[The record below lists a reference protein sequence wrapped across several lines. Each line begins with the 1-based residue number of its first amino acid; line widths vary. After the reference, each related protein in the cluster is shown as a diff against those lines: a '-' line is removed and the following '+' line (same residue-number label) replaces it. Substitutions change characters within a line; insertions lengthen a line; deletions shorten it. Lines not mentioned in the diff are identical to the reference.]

1 MKKRNAWIFFGAAA
15 VLLVLIVFLVKIS
28 GENHPPVSAANA
40 DNFGTLLAD
49 LVKAYETPSDRD
61 ERTIE
66 ADLEA
71 IRSVDPK
78 DLAVAQA
85 ITEHWRTVYLDPDYR
100 LHLFRG
106 EEKAGEEASAGLPNR
121 NTHAIVVLGY
131 ELRDGE
137 MQPELKG
144 RCDAA
149 AALSR
154 VCPETILVC
163 SGGATGENNP
173 EGHTEAGLMKAYLA
187 DSCGI
192 DPSRI
197 FTDEKAM
204 TTAENAVNTFE
215 ILRKKGVHTMTIVTS
230 GYHQRWGQALY
241 NLLAELYR
249 QQHGYRV
256 EIVGNY
262 CYDIEPSAAIFAY
275 DDRIAVRQIAGIL
288 ELPQDALRALPSLRP
303 PTEEQSAGPA
313 WTTDAPVDYADRENW
328 AYYALGEEK
337 EFDLFL
343 ICPTVDMRDE
353 FNMSMEDEETK
364 ASFFGALNMERGI
377 YEDTARMFAP
387 YYRQAAMKVYS
398 LSPDERE
405 PYLALAYEDVSA
417 AFSAYLER
425 ENADRPILLAGFSQ
439 GADMCYRLLEE
450 YFGDPDL
457 ADRLV
462 AVYAIGWPCS
472 RRMTEEYP
480 QIRPAES
487 AEDIGV
493 VISFDCE
500 SPEVDETFVV
510 PAGTEAYTINPLN
523 WRTDGTA
530 AGKKENP
537 GACFTDYSGEI
548 TREEPEL
555 CGCYID
561 PVRGVLK
568 ITDIDSAEYPAFVP
582 GLPEGAYHVY
592 DYQFFFRALQQNVRL
607 RAERYLAAAERL
619 DAAA

>member
-154 VCPETILVC
+154 VRPETILVC

-241 NLLAELYR
+241 NLLAELY
-249 QQHGYRV
+249 QLL
-256 EIVGNY
+256 I
-262 CYDIEPSAAIFAY
+262 
-275 DDRIAVRQIAGIL
+275 GIL
-288 ELPQDALRALPSLRP
+288 IQVDPLGARNARDQHQRQNNREYSQRFLHRYSSSLF
-303 PTEEQSAGPA
+303 
-313 WTTDAPVDYADRENW
+313 Y
-328 AYYALGEEK
+328 
-337 EFDLFL
+337 
-343 ICPTVDMRDE
+343 
-353 FNMSMEDEETK
+353 
-364 ASFFGALNMERGI
+364 
-377 YEDTARMFAP
+377 
-387 YYRQAAMKVYS
+387 
-398 LSPDERE
+398 
-405 PYLALAYEDVSA
+405 
-417 AFSAYLER
+417 
-425 ENADRPILLAGFSQ
+425 
-439 GADMCYRLLEE
+439 
-450 YFGDPDL
+450 
-457 ADRLV
+457 
-462 AVYAIGWPCS
+462 
-472 RRMTEEYP
+472 
-480 QIRPAES
+480 
-487 AEDIGV
+487 
-493 VISFDCE
+493 
-500 SPEVDETFVV
+500 
-510 PAGTEAYTINPLN
+510 
-523 WRTDGTA
+523 
-530 AGKKENP
+530 
-537 GACFTDYSGEI
+537 
-548 TREEPEL
+548 
-555 CGCYID
+555 
-561 PVRGVLK
+561 
-568 ITDIDSAEYPAFVP
+568 
-582 GLPEGAYHVY
+582 
-592 DYQFFFRALQQNVRL
+592 
-607 RAERYLAAAERL
+607 
-619 DAAA
+619 